1 MHSGCQ
7 MTAHEIR
14 CPLNGTNAQ
23 HSDPA
28 KGLSDT
34 YRLHRLADP
43 IGSIGHWFA
52 SALADGDTDRTLY
65 DTRRDAVTHQHH
77 DEEYYF
83 YTQIRP
89 CDMNQC
95 QAESVLS
102 GARKVAGTPGMKL
115 TDRDH
120 HSGGRVLIPR
130 VAAEDQRAQ
139 LRSLLSGGILPQT
152 NIRLPRR

>member
-1 MHSGCQ
+1 MHSGRE
-7 MTAHEIR
+7 MILHER
-14 CPLNGTNAQ
+14 NCPLNGSMIDHT
-23 HSDPA
+23 DPA
-28 KGLSDT
+28 KRLSDT

-52 SALADGDTDRTLY
+52 SALNNADSDRTLY

-89 CDMNQC
+89 CDMNAC

-102 GARKVAGTPGMKL
+102 GARKIAGTPGIKL

-120 HSGGRVLIPR
+120 HAGGRVMIPR
-130 VAAEDQRAQ
+130 VAVEDQMAQ
-139 LRSLLSGGILPQT
+139 MRSLLSGGILPQT